1 MKKFSFPLDR
11 VLTWRNTQ
19 TRLEEASLEKL
30 RAELRALDQQRTE
43 VDRLLVDARDS
54 LLGSHSAS
62 SMEIAALEH
71 YRAAA
76 AQHVVRIA
84 HDRAALEQKIAKQM
98 TAVAERRRDA
108 RLLEK
113 LRERRLAEWNVA
125 ADREVEQLAEESYMS
140 KFSRARS
147 A

>member
-11 VLTWRNTQ
+11 VLAWRNTQ
-19 TRLEEASLEKL
+19 TRLEEAALEKL
-30 RAELRALDQQRTE
+30 RAELRALDQQRSD
-43 VDRLLVDARDS
+43 VDRLLIDARDS
-54 LLGSHSAS
+54 LLGSRSAS

-84 HDRAALEQKIAKQM
+84 HSRAALEQKIAKQM

-113 LRERRLAEWNVA
+113 LRERRMAEWNVA
-125 ADREVEQLAEESYMS
+125 ADREVEQLAEESYLS
-140 KFSRARS
+140 KFSRAQS
-147 A
+147 